1 MIVPREGDLVRL
13 YVQIAEIEL
22 GGTGRMDRTKM
33 TPEKIM
39 EVSLSL
45 ASGAISHRR

>member
-1 MIVPREGDLVRL
+1 MIIPREGDLVRL

-33 TPEKIM
+33 TPDKIM
-39 EVSLSL
+39 EVSLFL
-45 ASGAISHRR
+45 ASGMVFHS